1 MRLFGMEPVQIVIVM
16 AIAAVLL
23 IPVWKILTRMG
34 FSVEKRALMTLAVVV
49 FPGFGLYLLLWIVAL
64 APWPALGEREQ

>member
-1 MRLFGMEPVQIVIVM
+1 MRLFGLGPVELVIVV

-23 IPVWKILTRMG
+23 IPVWRILTRMG
-34 FSVEKRALMTLAVVV
+34 FSVEKKALMMLAVVV

-64 APWPALGEREQ
+64 TPWPALGEREQ

>member
-1 MRLFGMEPVQIVIVM
+1 MRLFGLGPVQLVVVL
-16 AIAAVLL
+16 AIAVVLL
-23 IPVWKILTRMG
+23 VPVWKILTRMG

-64 APWPALGEREQ
+64 TPWPALGERES